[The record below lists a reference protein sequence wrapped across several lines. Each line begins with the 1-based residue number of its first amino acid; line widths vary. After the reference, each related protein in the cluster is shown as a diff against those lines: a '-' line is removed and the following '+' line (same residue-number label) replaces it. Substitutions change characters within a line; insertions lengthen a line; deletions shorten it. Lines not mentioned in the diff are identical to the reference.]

1 MSPLNDAEIF
11 VDWQMGLAPESWQ
24 GPVMPSAGFDAQ
36 YSPLAALASGIPAI
50 AETSQVNPGAS
61 LLDIIKAVGET
72 YALTQQQKAFLTLN
86 ESLVQQGRNPI
97 GWEQFGASTAVGV
110 QVDSG
115 TQKIV
120 LGVGLALAAA
130 LALIAMRRR

>member
-1 MSPLNDAEIF
+1 MSPLNDNEI
-11 VDWQMGLAPESWQ
+11 VADMWMGFAPDSWQ
-24 GPVMPSAGFDAQ
+24 GPIMPSAGFDAAV
-36 YSPLAALASGIPAI
+36 SPIAALSSGIPAF
-50 AETSQVNPGAS
+50 AETAESNPGAS

-72 YALTQQQKAFLTLN
+72 YALTQQQKTFLKLN
-86 ESLVQQGRNPI
+86 ESLVAQGRNPI

-130 LALIAMRRR
+130 LALNAMRRR